1 MSWGVR
7 SPEPQSQA
15 SKQGVDMGFR
25 GWEGMTPEE
34 PDCLVSSADQL
45 QQLLTPTPA
54 LARPTSSTPCPQNPS
69 RHPRLQTQSQS
80 LGAIH
85 DWPGPPA
92 EAEQLLA
99 PSCPRDHPCEEP
111 ACIEESVCIFCGCR
125 NRLLQTWWLETRG
138 IYSLISR
145 RCHG

>member
-1 MSWGVR
+1 MSWRVR

-15 SKQGVDMGFR
+15 PKRGVDMSFR
-25 GWEGMTPEE
+25 GWEGATPEE

-92 EAEQLLA
+92 EAERLLA
-99 PSCPRDHPCEEP
+99 PSSVHVIIHARNLHALRNLCVFSVAAVTDCYKPGGLKQEEF
-111 ACIEESVCIFCGCR
+111 I
-125 NRLLQTWWLETRG
+125 L
-138 IYSLISR
+138 
-145 RCHG
+145 